1 MTPVAITFVFA
12 AWVVQQAAVLP
23 GPAVLFSLLI
33 TALII
38 LCLVWRKLAPRRLN
52 PLLLSIA
59 SFLIGLC
66 WAAGF
71 ALWRL
76 SDALP
81 VAWQQQTIEV
91 VGVVA
96 SVPEATERG
105 LRFRFDV
112 ETVLT
117 KDAIVPQRIS
127 LNYYEAAAEE
137 ALNPSATL
145 SNPPQVAPNLFHAG
159 QRWLLAVRLKRPHA
173 SINPHGF
180 DFESWALAE
189 NIRATGNIKP
199 NEGMRKLAEMVWK
212 PGYAIERTR
221 ELVRQRILRVLHG
234 QAYAGIVL
242 ALVMGDD
249 SQINAGD
256 WQLFLQTGTGHL
268 MSISGLHITMLAG
281 LVYAMVDFIWRR
293 MPHLMMRM
301 PTRKAASI
309 AGFIGALIYSVLAGF
324 SVPTQRTLYM
334 LAVLAWAL
342 CSSRPLAL
350 SQVLTLALALVV
362 LLDPWAVNAPGFYL
376 SFGAVAVMAYALGG
390 GIAKQAWLK
399 TAVKA
404 QWAVTVGMVPA
415 VLILFN
421 QTSLI
426 SPIANAVAI
435 PFISFVVTPLALMGS
450 FFFMDWPLHLA
461 YASLDFCMAILSSM
475 NRLPFATWQQHAPAN
490 WTMLPALL
498 GMVWLLLPAGFP
510 MRYLGLLTLLPM
522 LLVLPE
528 RPLPGEMKV
537 TVLDVGQGLSVVVQ
551 TAKHSLVFDTGPKY
565 DSQTDAGSRI
575 VFPYLRGAGVA
586 KLDGLVISH
595 NDLDHSG
602 GMQSLLALLPVT
614 WLASSLPAD
623 AVGLVG
629 QRQLKC
635 HAGQT
640 WVWDG
645 VRFDMLYP
653 SLASYQDEAIEDNNR
668 SCVLKI
674 SSLAGT
680 LLLTGDIEKADEHAL
695 LSSLPAALA
704 SDVLVVPHH
713 GSRTSSS
720 QEFVEA
726 VAPTVAVFTS
736 GYLNRYRHPSPD
748 VWQRYEAQGVH
759 VYRSD
764 FAGAIEMRFVRGGE
778 EQRPS
783 IHLLPWRQQYPRY
796 WHDVY

>member
-12 AWVVQQAAVLP
+12 AWVVQQTAVLP

-38 LCLVWRKLAPRRLN
+38 LCLVWRKLAPKRLN
-52 PLLLSIA
+52 LILLSIA
-59 SFLIGLC
+59 SFLLGLC
-66 WAAGF
+66 WTAGF

-81 VAWQQQTIEV
+81 VPWQQQTVEL

-96 SVPEATERG
+96 SVPEVTERG

-117 KDAIVPQRIS
+117 KNATVPEHVSLSYFEPASDAGLS
-127 LNYYEAAAEE
+127 
-137 ALNPSATL
+137 PSASL
-145 SNPPQVAPNLFHAG
+145 SNLPQVTPDLFHAG
-159 QRWLLAVRLKRPHA
+159 QRWLLAVRMKRPHA

-189 NIRATGNIKP
+189 NIRATGNIKT
-199 NEGMRKLAEMVWK
+199 NAGMRMLADMVWA
-212 PGYAIERTR
+212 PSYAVERTR
-221 ELVRQRILRVLHG
+221 ELIRQRIVRVLHG

-249 SQINAGD
+249 SQIQAGD
-256 WQLFLQTGTGHL
+256 WQLFLQSGTSHL

-293 MPHLMMRM
+293 KPRLVMRL
-301 PTRKAASI
+301 PSRKAASI
-309 AGFIGALIYSVLAGF
+309 AGFVGALIYSLLAGF

-342 CSSRPLAL
+342 CASRPLVL
-350 SQVLTLALALVV
+350 SQVLALALALVV

-376 SFGAVAVMAYALGG
+376 SFGAVAVMAYAMAG
-390 GIAKQAWLK
+390 GIAKQGWL
-399 TAVKA
+399 TAAVKA

-426 SPIANAVAI
+426 SPVANAVAI
-435 PFISFVVTPLALMGS
+435 PLISFVVTPLALLGS
-450 FFFMDWPLHLA
+450 FFLMDWSLHLA
-461 YASLDFCMAILSSM
+461 YASLEVCMAMLNSLSH
-475 NRLPFATWQQHAPAN
+475 LPFATWQQHAPVP
-490 WTMLPALL
+490 WTVLPALL
-498 GMVWLLLPAGFP
+498 GMLWLLLPSGFP

-522 LLVLPE
+522 LFVLPE

-551 TAKHSLVFDTGPKY
+551 TAKRNLVFDAGPKY

-586 KLDGLVISH
+586 TLDGLVISH
-595 NDLDHSG
+595 NDVDHSG
-602 GMQSLLALLPVT
+602 GMASLLALLPVT
-614 WLASSLPAD
+614 WLASALPKE
-623 AVGLVG
+623 AVELIG
-629 QRQLKC
+629 QRHLRC

-640 WVWDG
+640 WAWDG

-653 SLASYQDEAIEDNNR
+653 SLASYQDETLEDNNR

-680 LLLTGDIEKADEHAL
+680 LLLTGDIEKLDELAL
-695 LSSLPAALA
+695 LHSLPAALA

-720 QEFVEA
+720 QAFIEA
-726 VAPTVAVFTS
+726 VAPTVAVITS
-736 GYLNRYRHPSPD
+736 GYLNRYRHPSPE
-748 VWQRYEAQGVH
+748 VWQRYEAQGAH

-764 FAGAIEMRFVRGGE
+764 FAGAVEMHFVRRGIEAG
-778 EQRPS
+778 PS
-783 IHLLPWRQQYPRY
+783 IHVVPWRQQYPRY
-796 WHDVY
+796 WHDKY